1 MTAWSAP
8 ALLSLR
14 DAFTLHLSAGPAGP
28 DAPEVE
34 VGMVLADDEL
44 YVRPQRGAASEW
56 YRAAVR
62 HGEGRIRVADQTLA
76 VRFEPA
82 GPEALTEVDAAYRSK
97 YGAFAPFAVGGPART
112 ATLHVSPG

>member
-8 ALLSLR
+8 ALLTLR
-14 DAFTLHLSAGPAGP
+14 DAFTLHLSAGPAGA

-62 HGEGRIRVADQTLA
+62 HGEGRIRLAGQTLA

-82 GPEALTEVDAAYRSK
+82 GPEVVTVVDAGYRSK
-97 YGAFAPFAVGGPART
+97 YGTFAAFAVGRPARA